1 MLVSKANKMCRTKP
15 NQEVKDCYTENLKT
29 LKKEIKEYRRSPMLM
44 AGIVL

>member
-29 LKKEIKEYRRSPMLM
+29 LKREIKEYRSPMLM